1 MDVCHN
7 YQGIEAV
14 LNKIKHQFPDV
25 KKVRIAYVVSKKKK
39 LDEIV
44 ELFNDTD
51 QVHSIHVISRPHVR
65 LMSADEAYH
74 KIQSMDCKKL
84 KQLIPMEPQDEVSG
98 ENPRSIFEQ
107 SDD

>member
-14 LNKIKHQFPDV
+14 LNKIKHEFPDV

-51 QVHSIHVISRPHVR
+51 
-65 LMSADEAYH
+65 
-74 KIQSMDCKKL
+74 
-84 KQLIPMEPQDEVSG
+84 
-98 ENPRSIFEQ
+98 
-107 SDD
+107 